1 MAVFSGKDGSMQWAG
16 GAVARVRNWSIQ
28 STLDTLETTNLG
40 QDARE
45 YVPGLKSATGT
56 ASIFYHD
63 DNTSLRTLLDNCI
76 DTGTPTSAALNL
88 QWGTKN
94 LTFDAYVTSVSITC
108 NTGEVMSA
116 EVNFTMSG
124 DYSSVNL

>member
-16 GAVARVRNWSIQ
+16 GAVARVRNWSVQ
-28 STLDTLETTNLG
+28 STLDTLETTDLG
-40 QDARE
+40 DDARE
-45 YVPGLKSATGT
+45 YVPGLKSATGS

-76 DTGTPTSAALNL
+76 DTGTPTSALL
-88 QWGTKN
+88 DLRWGDKRLAFN
-94 LTFDAYVTSVSITC
+94 AYVTSVSITC

-116 EVNFTMSG
+116 DVNFTMTG
-124 DYSSVNL
+124 DYSVITL